1 MQSERG
7 DGINHSI
14 IAHEVEF
21 EVPRIERCG
30 EPQRPDK
37 VSHGSIAFHKYIF
50 YIWSL
55 SGYGPRHRPRRE
67 RELERAPLERT
78 SLYLYRICMHLCACM
93 YCVCICKRENVRR
106 HTKCSRTGLQTMHP
120 GAVPRNSTDAGRA
133 LTNFFLPS
141 SSSRYGCKAHAAVKV
156 LCPPRRLWIR
166 GLSSQSKV
174 VSVFFRHNLAHY

>member
-1 MQSERG
+1 MRRAAKAWQSE
-7 DGINHSI
+7 
-14 IAHEVEF
+14 
-21 EVPRIERCG
+21 PRVDRFSQVHILHM
-30 EPQRPDK
+30 
-37 VSHGSIAFHKYIF
+37 VSVWLRTSP
-50 YIWSL
+50 STTE
-55 SGYGPRHRPRRE
+55 RE
-67 RELERAPLERT
+67 RDLERAPLERT

-120 GAVPRNSTDAGRA
+120 GAVPRNSTNAGRA
-133 LTNFFLPS
+133 LTNFFLPF

-174 VSVFFRHNLAHY
+174 VSVFFRHDLAHY